1 MEADPKNE
9 PAIQYSLCSLCSLE
23 NESNGSA
30 AVPLNYRLDEILVKA
45 RSEGKVSADELAR
58 SFGVTVQTV
67 RRDLATLCDQGL
79 LTRVY
84 GGAILPSGTRNIG
97 YEDRRRLHD
106 EEKDRIGAACAR
118 RIPDGASL
126 FLDIGTTVET
136 VARAL
141 LRHDG
146 LMVVTNNINVANI
159 LAANAG
165 AEILLAGGILRRA
178 DGGLVGEVTAD
189 FVRQF
194 KVDTAVIGTS
204 AIDAAGD
211 TLDFDFREVRVAQTV
226 MREARRA
233 FLVADASKL
242 ARTAPV
248 RLASLRDFDTWF
260 TDRRPPESLD
270 RLCAE
275 SGTEVV
281 VA

>member
-1 MEADPKNE
+1 M
-9 PAIQYSLCSLCSLE
+9 
-23 NESNGSA
+23 
-30 AVPLNYRLDEILVKA
+30 PLNYRLDEILVKA

-118 RIPDGASL
+118 RIPNGASL
-126 FLDIGTTVET
+126 FLDIGTTVEA

-141 LRHDG
+141 LKHEG

-194 KVDTAVIGTS
+194 KVDTAVIGAS
-204 AIDAAGD
+204 AIDTAGD

-248 RLASLRDFDTWF
+248 RLAPLREFDAWF
-260 TDRRPPESLD
+260 TDRRPPEALD

-275 SGTEVV
+275 GRTDVV